1 MKEFAE
7 RLKQRQMEMG
17 ITQKELARR
26 VNISETTISN
36 YIQGRSFPQI
46 DVACQIAN
54 ELCVTIGWLC
64 GGDDR

>member
-7 RLKQRQMEMG
+7 RLKQRQTELR
-17 ITQKELARR
+17 ITQKDLARR
-26 VNISETTISN
+26 VNISDATIAN
-36 YIQGRSFPQI
+36 YIHGRSLPPI

-54 ELCVTIGWLC
+54 ELCVSIGWLC